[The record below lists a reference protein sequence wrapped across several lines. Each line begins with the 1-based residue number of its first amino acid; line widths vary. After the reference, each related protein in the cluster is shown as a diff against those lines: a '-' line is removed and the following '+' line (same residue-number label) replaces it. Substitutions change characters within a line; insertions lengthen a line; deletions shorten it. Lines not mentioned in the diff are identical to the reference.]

1 MTYDFKPVFT
11 YNHEQLGGIS
21 GITTDEEG
29 NIYIA
34 GFASNNV
41 HQITPDGK
49 FIRIILTESDGI
61 SNPRGISFK
70 QDCNI
75 IIVLNNSGE
84 QIDLFELV

>member
-1 MTYDFKPVFT
+1 LFTTIIQDYDDVAVLLKTNSPWISKREENKLICMTYDFKPVFT

-49 FIRIILTESDGI
+49 TCM
-61 SNPRGISFK
+61 
-70 QDCNI
+70 Q
-75 IIVLNNSGE
+75 
-84 QIDLFELV
+84 